1 MLRILTNLLLLT
13 MLVGAPVLAQAPP
26 EQEPVTEAETE
37 TEAEAEA
44 GEEAEEPAEET
55 VAEEEEPELPD
66 IDVWSEEDQDDD
78 VFVPTESISAD
89 ASIAYPVDI

>member
-26 EQEPVTEAETE
+26 EQEPVTEAEA
-37 TEAEAEA
+37 EAEAEA

-55 VAEEEEPELPD
+55 VAEEEEPDLPD

>member
-1 MLRILTNLLLLT
+1 MLRILTILLLLT

-26 EQEPVTEAETE
+26 EQEPVTEAE
-37 TEAEAEA
+37 AEIE
-44 GEEAEEPAEET
+44 EEAEEPAEET
-55 VAEEEEPELPD
+55 VAEEDELDLPD

-89 ASIAYPVDI
+89 ASIAFPVDI